1 MFVPTNMAVNFVQ
14 HNRCNKQF
22 LLLILHYYASNN
34 FPCPTV
40 NIEESGPPRKRRAEA
55 AAKPA
60 VSVPVELPKRL
71 DNPGGK
77 KEHDKASDDFY
88 FEKFRRQFRRW

>member
-14 HNRCNKQF
+14 HNRCTF
-22 LLLILHYYASNN
+22 TLLIYIVEISNN
-34 FPCPTV
+34 LFTTV
-40 NIEESGPPRKRRAEA
+40 NIEESGPPRKKRAEA

-60 VSVPVELPKRL
+60 AASIPVELPKRPE
-71 DNPGGK
+71 NVGGK

-88 FEKFRRQFRRW
+88 FEKFRRQFRR